1 MTISKL
7 MVWPARLPG
16 CALPLT
22 ALAQTKPQIINT
34 LHHRRPPARYRQAAS
49 MLRSVVICLAVGLG
63 VSAQALEPG
72 KIWVASWTASPQGP
86 YPAGW
91 AVAQPDLSFA
101 LPRGDTEGA
110 TDQTFRLIVKPDLWS
125 KTIRLRFSNTFGSR
139 PVTLGA
145 VTVGLQST
153 GGNLVE
159 GKAKSVLFDGK
170 PEVVIPVGEQI
181 YSDEV
186 ALDID
191 PADPLLESSNLAVSF
206 FVKGTSGPL
215 TWHCDAFYTSYLTAP
230 GSGDHTQD
238 GNDSAFPFTTTSWFL
253 LDAVEAEAEPGTAV
267 VCAFGDSIT
276 EGVNST
282 LNGADSWPD
291 VLSRRLHSAYG
302 NKIVVVKAAI
312 SGNTVTPCPR
322 NGGTS
327 VNGPSAGD
335 RLDRDVLGVA
345 GLRYVIWLEG
355 INDLGACLVS
365 ADEII
370 QGYKEVVERLHAK
383 NIKVIGATLVSS
395 FGSPIGSYGFP
406 KVDTERK
413 KVNNFIRASG
423 LFDAVADFDAATLD
437 PATGAMKASMQPN
450 GTTGGPGEL
459 LHPNR
464 VGYQAMA
471 ETIDLKLLAPSPH
484 E

>member
-1 MTISKL
+1 M
-7 MVWPARLPG
+7 A
-16 CALPLT
+16 
-22 ALAQTKPQIINT
+22 
-34 LHHRRPPARYRQAAS
+34 
-49 MLRSVVICLAVGLG
+49 CLATSFAFS
-63 VSAQALEPG
+63 VSSPAQALEPG

-91 AVAQPDLSFA
+91 PAAQPDLSFA
-101 LPRGDTEGA
+101 LPHGDTDGA
-110 TDQTFRLIVKPDLWS
+110 ADQTFRLIVKPDVWS
-125 KTIRLRFSNTFGSR
+125 KMIRLRFSNTFGSR

-145 VTVGLQST
+145 VTVGLQSS
-153 GGNLVE
+153 GGNLLA
-159 GKAKSVLFDGK
+159 GGAQAVLFGGK
-170 PEVVIPVGEQI
+170 PTVVIPVGQEL

-191 PADPLLESSNLAVSF
+191 PADRLLEGRNLAVSF
-206 FVKGTSGPL
+206 FVKGASGPL

-238 GNDSAFPFTTTSWFL
+238 KDDSAFPFTTTSWFL
-253 LDAVEAEAEPGTAV
+253 LDAVEMQAEAGTAV

-291 VLSRRLHSAYG
+291 ALSRRLHAAYG
-302 NKIVVVKAAI
+302 NKIVVVKEAI
-312 SGNTVTPCPR
+312 SGNTVTSCPR

-345 GLRYVIWLEG
+345 GLRYVVWLEG

-365 ADEII
+365 GDDVIK
-370 QGYKEVVERLHAK
+370 GFKDVVGRLHAK
-383 NIKVIGATLVSS
+383 KIKVIGATVVSS
-395 FGSPIGSYGFP
+395 FGSPIASYGFP
-406 KVDTERK
+406 KIDTERK
-413 KVNNFIRASG
+413 KVNDFIRADG

-450 GTTGGPGEL
+450 QTTGGPGEL

-471 ETIDLKLLAPSPH
+471 ETIDLKLLAPSPGQ
-484 E
+484 

>member
-1 MTISKL
+1 M
-7 MVWPARLPG
+7 A
-16 CALPLT
+16 
-22 ALAQTKPQIINT
+22 
-34 LHHRRPPARYRQAAS
+34 
-49 MLRSVVICLAVGLG
+49 CLATSFAFG
-63 VSAQALEPG
+63 VSSPAQALEPG

-91 AVAQPDLSFA
+91 PAAQPDLSFA
-101 LPRGDTEGA
+101 LPHGDTDGA
-110 TDQTFRLIVKPDLWS
+110 ADQTFRLIVKPDVWS
-125 KTIRLRFSNTFGSR
+125 KMIRLRFSNTFGSR

-145 VTVGLQST
+145 VTVGLQSS
-153 GGNLVE
+153 GGNLLAGE
-159 GKAKSVLFDGK
+159 AQAVLFGGK
-170 PEVVIPVGEQI
+170 PTVVIPVGQEL

-191 PADPLLESSNLAVSF
+191 PADRLLEGRNLAVSF

-215 TWHCDAFYTSYLTAP
+215 TWHCDAFYTSYLTAAP

-238 GNDSAFPFTTTSWFL
+238 KDDSAFPFTTTSWFL
-253 LDAVEAEAEPGTAV
+253 LDAVEMQAEAGTAV

-291 VLSRRLHSAYG
+291 VLSRRLHNVYG
-302 NKIVVVKAAI
+302 NKIVVVKEAI
-312 SGNTVTPCPR
+312 SGNTVTSCPR

-335 RLDRDVLGVA
+335 RLERDVLGVA
-345 GLRYVIWLEG
+345 GLRYVVWLEG

-365 ADEII
+365 GDEVIK
-370 QGYKEVVERLHAK
+370 GFKDVVERLHAK
-383 NIKVIGATLVSS
+383 KIKVIGATVVSS
-395 FGSPIGSYGFP
+395 FGSPIASYGFP
-406 KVDTERK
+406 KIDTERK
-413 KVNNFIRASG
+413 KVNDFIRAGG

-450 GTTGGPGEL
+450 QTTGGPGEL

-471 ETIDLKLLAPSPH
+471 ETIDLKLMAPSPGQ
-484 E
+484 

>member
-1 MTISKL
+1 MNLNVPAIS
-7 MVWPARLPG
+7 A
-16 CALPLT
+16 
-22 ALAQTKPQIINT
+22 
-34 LHHRRPPARYRQAAS
+34 LHHKRSLRRCWQAAS
-49 MLRSVVICLAVGLG
+49 RLRSLMACLTASFAFGL
-63 VSAQALEPG
+63 SLQAQALEPG

-110 TDQTFRLIVKPDLWS
+110 TDQTFRLIVRPDLWS

-139 PVTLGA
+139 PVTLSA

-153 GGNLVE
+153 GGNLLA
-159 GKAKSVLFDGK
+159 GKAQAVLFGGK
-170 PEVVIPVGEQI
+170 PEVVIPIGEEL

-191 PADPLLESSNLAVSF
+191 PADPLLEGSKLAVSF
-206 FVKGTSGPL
+206 FVKGASGPL

-238 GNDSAFPFTTTSWFL
+238 KNDAAFPFTTTSWFL
-253 LDAVEAEAEPGTAV
+253 LDAVEAQADPGTAV

-291 VLSRRLHSAYG
+291 VLSWRLHSAYG
-302 NKIVVVKAAI
+302 NKISVVKEAI
-312 SGNTVTPCPR
+312 SGNTVTSCPR

-327 VNGPSAGD
+327 VNGSSAGD

-365 ADEII
+365 GDEVIK
-370 QGYKEVVERLHAK
+370 GYKDVVARLHAK
-383 NIKVIGATLVSS
+383 KIKVIGATVVSS

-413 KVNNFIRASG
+413 KVNDFIRASG
-423 LFDAVADFDAATLD
+423 LFDAVADFDATTLD
-437 PATGAMKASMQPN
+437 PATGAMKAPMQPN

-471 ETIDLKLLAPSPH
+471 ETIDLKLLAPSPG